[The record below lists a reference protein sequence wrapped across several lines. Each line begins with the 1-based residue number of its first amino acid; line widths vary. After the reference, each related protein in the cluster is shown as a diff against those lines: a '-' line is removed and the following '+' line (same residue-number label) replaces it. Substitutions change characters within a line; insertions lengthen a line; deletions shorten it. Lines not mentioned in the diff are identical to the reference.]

1 MCAYSLDHITPK
13 ELEIKYQFSLYILY
27 FLLYIFLDCNA
38 SSLIQY
44 NLPLFTSHFVK
55 EQ

>member
-1 MCAYSLDHITPK
+1 L
-13 ELEIKYQFSLYILY
+13 F
-27 FLLYIFLDCNA
+27 FLDRIA
-38 SSLIQY
+38 SSLIHY

>member
-13 ELEIKYQFSLYILY
+13 ELGITYQFSLYILH
-27 FLLYIFLDCNA
+27 FLLFLVDRNV

>member
-1 MCAYSLDHITPK
+1 
-13 ELEIKYQFSLYILY
+13 
-27 FLLYIFLDCNA
+27 LLVSFLDCIA

-55 EQ
+55 EQWSSSFRNNLELYSKLLLNNNHLNR

>member
-13 ELEIKYQFSLYILY
+13 ELEIKYLVFAIHTS
-27 FLLYIFLDCNA
+27 FLALFFLDRIA
-38 SSLIQY
+38 SSLIHY